1 WNEFF
6 PRLQSGTEKAFQ
18 DYKREWE
25 GRGQK
30 VNANDQTPQAFEIRV
45 ENAPAPENH
54 TSSPPAGN
62 TTPPPNA
69 RPSYN
74 LGFNFAENQGKAVK
88 IRRVSGASRAAR
100 AGLEARDVIVSAGG
114 IRLSSRGEL
123 NQAVENSNG
132 TLRLVLRDFRTNKF
146 YYRDLRLERKG

>member
-1 WNEFF
+1 CCATAFRMPPVQMAPQITPDPRVVRDLFLRSRGRVDITAARVGTGSWGDNVNGGVFTRSLHNLLMTSSQRELDTNRDGMLSWNEFF

-54 TSSPPAGN
+54 T
-62 TTPPPNA
+62 
-69 RPSYN
+69 
-74 LGFNFAENQGKAVK
+74 
-88 IRRVSGASRAAR
+88 
-100 AGLEARDVIVSAGG
+100 
-114 IRLSSRGEL
+114 
-123 NQAVENSNG
+123 
-132 TLRLVLRDFRTNKF
+132 
-146 YYRDLRLERKG
+146 